1 MLESPTS
8 ARSLEGVCLDVVL
21 KLKDLIGVGGEVEL
35 KMTERNRVY
44 ERRWHKLD
52 SPLLTAPREARGKGF
67 VSRQRQIQSDFRFH
81 VPNPLGWTD
90 IRNNSKIKSAA
101 GR

>member
-1 MLESPTS
+1 MS
-8 ARSLEGVCLDVVL
+8 
-21 KLKDLIGVGGEVEL
+21 GGG
-35 KMTERNRVY
+35 TN
-44 ERRWHKLD
+44 
-52 SPLLTAPREARGKGF
+52 STAPYASPREARGKGF